1 MRFSAAHFP
10 ILVTFPKVLACA
22 AVIASPWRSAAAQS
36 ASARKPALDSS
47 LVLGVVE
54 DSAERGIPSVQISIV
69 GQNAAGISDDHGRFR
84 IGPLR
89 AQSYIFQFRRLGYAP
104 VTAVTDLSTADTL
117 RLAIE
122 MIAATTT
129 LAPVEVKATSSDRK
143 LEQVGFVRR
152 RMDGAVPPSRFIT
165 RAEFERRPPFTMTE
179 LLERMGGVS
188 RRCLAA
194 SVYVDGA
201 LMASDPPPD
210 SITNSKGKRVP
221 ADGFG
226 AAMKRSATIDMIPP
240 SSVAAVE
247 AYTGPAEIPLEYKTT
262 RRGSSC
268 VILIWTRV
276 E

>member
-1 MRFSAAHFP
+1 MRFSAPHFP
-10 ILVTFPKVLACA
+10 ILATLPKVLACA
-22 AVIASPWRSAAAQS
+22 VLTATPWRSVAAQS
-36 ASARKPALDSS
+36 SPPRQPPSDSS

-54 DSAERGIPSVQISIV
+54 DSAGRGIPSVQISIV
-69 GQNAAGISDDHGRFR
+69 GQDVGGISDDNGRFR

-89 AQSYIFQFRRLGYAP
+89 AKSYIFQFRRLGYTP

-122 MIAATTT
+122 MLAATTT
-129 LAPVEVKATSSDRK
+129 LAAVEVKATSSDRK
-143 LEQVGFVRR
+143 LEEVGFVRR
-152 RMDGAVPPSRFIT
+152 RMDGAVPPSRYIT

-179 LLERMGGVS
+179 LLDRMGGFS
-188 RRCLAA
+188 KRCLGA

-201 LMASDPPPD
+201 LLAPDPPPD
-210 SITNSKGKRVP
+210 SITNSKGRRVP

-226 AAMKRSATIDMIPP
+226 AAMKRSATIDIIPP
-240 SSVAAVE
+240 STVAAVE
-247 AYTGPAEIPLEYKTT
+247 AYTGAAEIPLEFKTT